1 MWTSPPGLF
10 RLNPSSPRKTLT
22 LESPQTSSVKMW
34 DLCDLQAAGHVWGR
48 KTEQKD
54 AQPEEARSLQLGKG
68 LSNGRQDKKTSF
80 FNSPAEA
87 AAPLWTAFSHRPH
100 SKRQTSTLKTKELGS
115 DGAIIW
121 RKMCLK
127 LNIPKQNLPIQS
139 LKPSQLNLW
148 LSSLLLSSSSFSLLR
163 LRINKLIKPLIKA
176 ASATASK

>member
-10 RLNPSSPRKTLT
+10 HLNLSSPRKTLT

-48 KTEQKD
+48 KTERKD
-54 AQPEEARSLQLGKG
+54 AQPEEPRSLQLSKG
-68 LSNGRQDKKTSF
+68 LTNGRQDKNTSF
-80 FNSPAEA
+80 FNSPAD
-87 AAPLWTAFSHRPH
+87 APLWTAFSHRPH
-100 SKRQTSTLKTKELGS
+100 SKRQTSTLKTNELGS
-115 DGAIIW
+115 HGTIIW
-121 RKMCLK
+121 WKMCLK

-148 LSSLLLSSSSFSLLR
+148 LSSLALSSSSFSLFR